1 VLDVLDVVLAREE
14 LAHPL
19 DLDDALG
26 ELLGITDH
34 LELELDGLLRRGAEA
49 GIGLSTGPAFAR
61 RRARANAGGRVAA
74 VEGRGA
80 GLGVHDLDDLA
91 EAAAGRVGVRPG
103 NVDARPAPGVTSAD
117 TRAAGLGEHVV
128 VEADAQNVALVWVG
142 EVAIDAGRRL
152 VEAPAVPVKAR
163 LIDPEAEALATG
175 QAREEAS
182 VGLARL
188 VEALED
194 LFGVLERVTREGGQL
209 GVAQAAEAVVG
220 TLNAYGLAAEEAAG
234 VTDRLLRITQL
245 TNFQARD
252 FEVGL
257 SKAAATGATFNQ
269 NLNDVLITMGLLR
282 NRNIDASSSATALR
296 EAIRRVGSDQ
306 RAQQAIQQTG
316 VDVFDKQTGR
326 MRSLTDVMT
335 EFAQATEGMTDAERN
350 RRVVTAFGARGLL
363 AFNAVLNAAFTTTR
377 NGEQVTLRGAEAIA
391 AMREEMAR
399 TEGTAAEFRDKLLDT
414 FEGQKTLLKGTLQTF
429 AIVLGEPFAKVFK
442 PIVGAVTDALNFLIR
457 AFQSLPS
464 GVKKAIATFV
474 VAAGAVVALIGGI
487 IAAKA
492 AVVLLG
498 IGLKALG
505 ITLGGVIAMMLP
517 AILIFGLLA
526 GVVAG
531 FVIAIRR
538 DIGGIGTFFRRVFD
552 RIKLFVQ
559 AMGQLFEEGG
569 FSGAVREELNR
580 AENQGV
586 KQFAIRVFQ
595 IIFRIRRFFE
605 GIAEGF
611 GAAIE
616 QARPAFEAFAEALGR
631 LGRAFGFV
639 GSAADSVAG
648 LQSDRFAAS
657 GARVGEVLGKIVTF
671 IVQAMTAVIDVITGI
686 VEGFRS
692 MGDFL
697 GEVFGFIG
705 ESFGELGADI
715 KELLKSMGLMGSEA
729 ESSGNTFLEIG
740 RVIGKVLGGIVGVV
754 GLALAGVVRVVRGV
768 IRLIRNVGESLGR
781 FAAGFVQLFTD
792 PVEGIKNLLGGLLG
806 FFLSIGDA
814 ILSIFGGG
822 IDDIQKTI
830 DEFGESLVFFFTE
843 LIPRWVRDGLSA
855 VGQFFVDIWTGIK
868 SFVGGIVTGI
878 GEFFTG
884 LWNGLVS
891 GLSRVG
897 AFFARVVLG
906 IRNFF
911 MKVGAS
917 ITAFFTETIPNAFR
931 KIVNGIKAFF
941 EPVVEFIRGIFRS
954 IASAVDRIIAF
965 LGRLAAKI
973 PSRFRPA
980 FLDRVVEAGD
990 AATARIESRERDAAA
1005 AAARLSGPSEP
1016 TGTAPVSEA
1025 ALIGRPLVVSPATP
1039 VTPAAAEARSRAVRD
1054 ERLIDAIVASGTQSA
1069 EAAERVSQRPINV
1082 RLDVDGDTLAS
1093 TTVRARREA
1102 AARSFAP
1109 VPAT

>member
-1 VLDVLDVVLAREE
+1 VALNNLGLGFVFTARDLASAKMRTLERNFTSLDSSSRASAERISGAFRQVAIGLGIFAAGAATVAGAFALAGAAGEFEQGLAAVGAVSRASAQELSMLREAAIQAGIATQFSPAEAVQGLQSLATAGQTAEQATRTLVPVLDL
-14 LAHPL
+14 
-19 DLDDALG
+19 
-26 ELLGITDH
+26 
-34 LELELDGLLRRGAEA
+34 
-49 GIGLSTGPAFAR
+49 
-61 RRARANAGGRVAA
+61 
-74 VEGRGA
+74 
-80 GLGVHDLDDLA
+80 
-91 EAAAGRVGVRPG
+91 AAG
-103 NVDARPAPGVTSAD
+103 SM
-117 TRAAGLGEHVV
+117 
-128 VEADAQNVALVWVG
+128 
-142 EVAIDAGRRL
+142 
-152 VEAPAVPVKAR
+152 
-163 LIDPEAEALATG
+163 
-175 QAREEAS
+175 
-182 VGLARL
+182 
-188 VEALED
+188 
-194 LFGVLERVTREGGQL
+194 GQL
-209 GVAQAAEAVVG
+209 GVAGAAEAVVG
-220 TLNAYGLAAEEAAG
+220 TLNAYGLAAEESAS

-269 NLNDVLITMGLLR
+269 GLNDVLITMGLLR

-296 EAIRRVGSDQ
+296 EATRRVGADQ
-306 RAQQAIQQTG
+306 RAQQAIQQAG
-316 VDVFDKQTGR
+316 VRVFDQSTGQ
-326 MRSLTDVMT
+326 MRSMLDVMT
-335 EFAQATEGMTDAERN
+335 DFAQATEGMTEQERN

-377 NGEQVTLRGAEAIA
+377 NGTEVTLKGAEAIA
-391 AMREEMAR
+391 AMREEMTA
-399 TEGTAAEFRDKLLDT
+399 TEGTAASFREKLLDT
-414 FEGQKTLLKGTLQTF
+414 FEGQKTLLRGTLQTF
-429 AIVLGEPFAKVFK
+429 AIVLGEPFAKVFA
-442 PIVGAVTDALNFLIR
+442 PIVKAVTDALNFLIR
-457 AFQSLPS
+457 AFQALPS
-464 GVKKAIATFV
+464 GVKKAFATFI
-474 VAAGAVVALIGGI
+474 VAAGAVVALIGAF

-492 AVVLLG
+492 AIVLLG

-505 ITLGGVIAMMLP
+505 ITLGGILATMLP

-526 GVVAG
+526 GAVAG

-538 DIGGIGTFFRRVFD
+538 DLGGIGTFFRRLFD

-559 AMGQLFEEGG
+559 AMGQLFEEGA

-595 IIFRIRRFFE
+595 IIFRIKRFFE

-639 GSAADSVAG
+639 GSAAESVAG

-671 IVQAMTAVIDVITGI
+671 IVQALTAVIDVVTGI

-697 GEVFGFIG
+697 GDVFGFLG

-715 KELLKSMGLMGSEA
+715 KELLRSMGLMGSEA

-768 IRLIRNVGESLGR
+768 VRLIRNVGESLGR
-781 FAAGFVQLFTD
+781 FIAGFVQLFTD

-822 IDDIQKTI
+822 IDDIQKTV
-830 DEFGESLVFFFTE
+830 DEFGESLAFFFTE

-906 IRNFF
+906 IRGFF
-911 MKVGAS
+911 IKVGAS
-917 ITAFFTETIPNAFR
+917 ITAFFTESIPNAFR
-931 KIVNGIKAFF
+931 KIVNGIKSFF
-941 EPVVEFIRGIFRS
+941 EPVVDFIRSIFRS
-954 IASAVDRIIAF
+954 IANAVDNIIAF

-980 FLDRVVEAGD
+980 FLDRVVESGE
-990 AATARIESRERDAAA
+990 AATARIEGREREAAA
-1005 AAARLSGPSEP
+1005 AAARVAGPAE
-1016 TGTAPVSEA
+1016 TTAAAPVSQA
-1025 ALIGRPLVVSPATP
+1025 ALTGRPLVFGPPAP
-1039 VTPAAAEARSRAVRD
+1039 AAPAAAEARARSESDAA
-1054 ERLIDAIVASGTQSA
+1054 LIDAIVASGTQSA

-1093 TTVRARREA
+1093 TTVRSRREA